1 MRSKRMIPFHQLAV
15 RLIRLPR
22 NNCTDLIRDESEIE
36 MKTLRAGF
44 CAIAVLFLFVC
55 ATAQEGFALAKDA
68 PTRGSKIT
76 IPPATEFTVQLD
88 QVVSANMPVGRDF
101 TVTFS
106 EPVQVDGILL
116 IPAGATGAGLVT
128 GDAQRSHQI
137 ELNSIFVNGRSY
149 RVTTS
154 PITLNPKTPYP
165 AGKKLTFDLVLAL
178 RLQ

>member
-1 MRSKRMIPFHQLAV
+1 MR
-15 RLIRLPR
+15 
-22 NNCTDLIRDESEIE
+22 
-36 MKTLRAGF
+36 TLRALC
-44 CAIAVLFLFVC
+44 CATAVLFLFVC
-55 ATAQEGFALAKDA
+55 TTAKEGFALAKDS
-68 PTRGSKIT
+68 PTHGNKIT
-76 IPPATEFTVQLD
+76 IPPATPFTVQLD
-88 QVVSANMPVGRDF
+88 QVVSAKMDDGRDF

-106 EPVQVDGILL
+106 EPVQVDGMLL

-128 GDAQRSHQI
+128 SDAQHSHQI

-154 PITLNPKTPYP
+154 PIMLNPKTPYP